1 MLIWDWV
8 FSRKILIDYYPL
20 FVFQGKVENEFI
32 DQGWKIN
39 SNDLKSKQSLSASKI
54 NDSSAQKLI
63 ARPKEIFSSLSLL
76 DDGICMKHPFVISW
90 SPTIMK

>member
-1 MLIWDWV
+1 MTGLQTNIN
-8 FSRKILIDYYPL
+8 FLL
-20 FVFQGKVENEFI
+20 GKVENEFI

-76 DDGICMKHPFVISW
+76 DDGICIKHPFVISW
-90 SPTIMK
+90 SPTLMK